1 MDTIFNRDIKGLID
15 EFPEVGSILEA
26 FQVGCTT
33 CQVGTCLLKDIVDI
47 HPLSPEDELEL
58 MTQIARAVYP
68 GQEIEIKIPERKSGP
83 SGEIYQYSPPMRK
96 LVEEHQWILRL
107 LALIPALIEHC
118 DLSSGADQKRMRDA
132 VDFIRSYA
140 DKYHHA
146 KEEDILFKYFDESLD
161 IIQVMFEDHKTAR
174 AHVLAIHSAIEAQD
188 KTSMASHLTAYV
200 DLLKDHIKRED
211 EILYPWLDKQLTLQQ
226 IGQMFAQFAEVDD
239 QFEAKAQ
246 ECQQFI
252 ETLEKTFGLK
262 VEGKTV

>member
-1 MDTIFNRDIKGLID
+1 MDTVFNRDIKGLID
-15 EFPEVGSILEA
+15 EFPEVGTILET

-58 MTQIARAVYP
+58 MTQIARVIYP
-68 GQEIEIKIPERKSGP
+68 GQEIEIKIPERKSDP
-83 SGEIYQYSPPMRK
+83 SAEATQYSPPMKK

-107 LALIPALIEHC
+107 LAMIPALIERC
-118 DLSSGADQKRMRDA
+118 DLSLETDQQRLRDA

-174 AHVLAIHSAIEAQD
+174 GHVAAIHTAIEAQD
-188 KTSMASHLTAYV
+188 MATLASHLTAYGE
-200 DLLKDHIKRED
+200 LLKDHIKRED

-226 IGQMFAQFAEVDD
+226 IGQMFAQFAQVDD
-239 QFEAKAQ
+239 QFQAKAQ
-246 ECQQFI
+246 ECQLFI
-252 ETLEKTFGLK
+252 ETLEKAFG
-262 VEGKTV
+262 

>member
-1 MDTIFNRDIKGLID
+1 VDRIFNRDIKGLID
-15 EFPEVGSILEA
+15 EFPQVGTILGT

-58 MTQIARAVYP
+58 MTQIARVIYP
-68 GQEIEIKIPERKSGP
+68 DQEIEIKIPEHKSDP
-83 SGEIYQYSPPMRK
+83 SAGAYQYSPPMKK

-107 LALIPALIEHC
+107 LSLIPALIEHC
-118 DLSSGADQKRMRDA
+118 DLREEADQQRMRDA

-174 AHVLAIHSAIEAQD
+174 AHVLAVHDAIEAQD
-188 KTSMASHLTAYV
+188 KASMASHLTAYGE
-200 DLLKDHIKRED
+200 LLKDHIKRED
-211 EILYPWLDKQLTLQQ
+211 EILYPWLDKQLSMHQV
-226 IGQMFAQFAEVDD
+226 GQMFAQFAEVDD
-239 QFEAKAQ
+239 QFQAKAQ
-246 ECQQFI
+246 ACQQFI
-252 ETLEKTFGLK
+252 ETLEEGFRLS
-262 VEGKTV
+262 VEGETV